1 MSDKTHYRKVFK
13 SDHLGIADLEDFTEE
28 GKDLCFTIKNV
39 RQEIGTAVAGR
50 KGNFNIAYFVEDI
63 KPLVLNATNSKVLSK
78 ITGSVFVQDWN
89 SIKVELYIKSD
100 VKMKGEV
107 VGGVRI
113 KSGISITKKVLEALY
128 TRKKGLVGEGKNEGI
143 ERILIEEETS
153 SYTKVYN
160 YLNKL

>member
-28 GKDLCFTIKNV
+28 GKSLCFTIKNV
-39 RQEIGTAVAGR
+39 MQEIGTAVAGR
-50 KGNFNIAYFVEDI
+50 KGNYNIAYFVEGI

-78 ITGSVFVQDWN
+78 IAGSVFVQDWN
-89 SIKVELYIKSD
+89 NITVELYIERN

-107 VGGVRI
+107 VGGIRI
-113 KSGISITKKVLEALY
+113 KSGVSITKPILEALY
-128 TRKKGLVGEGKNEGI
+128 TRKKGLVAEGQNEGI
-143 ERILIEEETS
+143 ERVLIEDETS

>member
-28 GKDLCFTIKNV
+28 GKNLCFTIKNV
-39 RQEIGTAVAGR
+39 KQEIGTAVAGR

-128 TRKKGLVGEGKNEGI
+128 TRKKGLVAEGQNEGI
-143 ERILIEEETS
+143 ERVLIEDETS

>member
-128 TRKKGLVGEGKNEGI
+128 TRKKGLVAEGQNEGI
-143 ERILIEEETS
+143 ERVLIEDETS

>member
-13 SDHLGIADLEDFTEE
+13 SDHLGISDLEDLTEE
-28 GKDLCFTIKNV
+28 GKSLCFTIKNV

-50 KGNFNIAYFVEDI
+50 KGNYNIADFIEGI

-78 ITGSVFVQDWN
+78 IAGSVFVQDWN
-89 SIKVELYIKSD
+89 NITVELYIKSD

-113 KSGISITKKVLEALY
+113 KSGISITKPILEALY
-128 TRKKGLVGEGKNEGI
+128 AKKRGLVAEGQNEGI
-143 ERILIEEETS
+143 ERVLIEDEIS